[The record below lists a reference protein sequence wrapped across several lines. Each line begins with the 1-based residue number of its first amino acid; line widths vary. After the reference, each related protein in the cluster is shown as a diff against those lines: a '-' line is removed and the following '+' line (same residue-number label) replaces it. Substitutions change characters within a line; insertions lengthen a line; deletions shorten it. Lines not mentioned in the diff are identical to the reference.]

1 MNANW
6 MLKAPDESGRLAWAS
21 DSSPRSHAERGNER
35 VTLSCWGREQLMEAA
50 AFEDQPSE
58 ASLTCAHCGNTERE
72 ERFELPLCAQCRDL
86 LCRRPF
92 PVWIKIS
99 CTIILAVCV
108 FAGVRSV
115 NSFRAGIAFER
126 GRQAEQ
132 RGRFAEAADHYEQV
146 KLPSA
151 SPTPLLHWAS
161 WRLLACAPDR
171 WRKPSLSSI
180 GWRDI

>member
-72 ERFELPLCAQCRDL
+72 KRFELSLCAQCRDL

-108 FAGVRSV
+108 FGRTAGTVRRSRR
-115 NSFRAGIAFER
+115 SLRTSCRA
-126 GRQAEQ
+126 
-132 RGRFAEAADHYEQV
+132 
-146 KLPSA
+146 LPRLHSCTGPAGDYSLARRTGDGSRPYPRSA
-151 SPTPLLHWAS
+151 GGT
-161 WRLLACAPDR
+161 
-171 WRKPSLSSI
+171 
-180 GWRDI
+180 